1 MQKLQLYIGNKR
13 VELFKDET
21 VSLTQTI
28 QNVRDIKKIFT
39 EFTKTF
45 SIPASKNNNLIF
57 KHYYNFNISNGYDA
71 RIKKDASIELNSL
84 PFKIGKIKLD
94 GVDLKNN
101 VAHTYRITFFGNTVD
116 LKDILGDNNLSSLST
131 LNQYD
136 LIYNNAS
143 VRDKLRFNTGA
154 AIIVPLITHTDDLD
168 YNSAAGAG
176 AANNLYYGTSSAYQY
191 NGVEWNQLKYAIR
204 INAVIQAIQ
213 DNYDIT
219 FSTDFF
225 NNIAIDKFNE
235 LFLWLH
241 RKKGNVTPSEEV
253 PIVWTTVNSFS
264 NITSSS
270 SGIPEF
276 ITQNNGVVSV
286 NQVGVEPVSNTLTI
300 TPTTGAVY
308 TVRLMSNDNGEINRL
323 TDVTGAQDLIPTDL
337 ILGVGTYWV
346 QVYSLA
352 GISFAI
358 DDMVWRFDAIW
369 RPAGS
374 PINIF
379 RELKNNN
386 IFTST
391 TDIEFNI
398 VEQIPQIKIIDFL
411 TGIFQMFNL
420 TAYVEN
426 GIIVVKTLDS
436 YYASSSS
443 VINIDR
449 YLDTKK
455 STVNLALPFKSVSF
469 GYKGVSTILAKK
481 YNQLFNTNWGSEH
494 YSLDNE
500 IFDTPSES
508 YKIEVPFE
516 HMQFERL
523 YDQNSVGTPTSTTAQ
538 YGWFVDDNRESYYG
552 LPLLFY
558 PVFFGIGDATP
569 IALRNITTKFRVAS
583 YFIPSNSRS
592 ITELGSKENINFGNE
607 LNEFLANEQGEAA
620 STFTDTLFET
630 EYKTYIQD
638 VFNIRRRLTI
648 VTAYLPMKIFLN
660 LKLND
665 KIQLGQ
671 NNYKI
676 NSLTTDLT
684 TGKTKFE
691 LLNTVI

>member
-300 TPTTGAVY
+300 TPTTSAVY
-308 TVRLMSNDNGEINRL
+308 TVRLMSNDNGEVNRL
-323 TDVTGAQDLIPTDL
+323 TDVTGPQDLIPTDL

-374 PINIF
+374 PINIW

-523 YDQNSVGTPTSTTAQ
+523 FDQNSIGTPTSTTAQ

-558 PVFFGIGDATP
+558 PVFFAYGDATP
-569 IALRNITTKFRVAS
+569 IALRNITTKFQVTS

>member
-1 MQKLQLYIGNKR
+1 MQKLQLFIGTDR

-45 SIPASKNNNLIF
+45 SVPASKKNNIIF
-57 KHYYNFNISNGYDA
+57 EHYYNFHIENGYDA
-71 RIKKDASIELNSL
+71 RIKKEASIELNSL

-101 VAHTYRITFFGNTVD
+101 IAHTYRITFFGNTVD
-116 LKDILGDNNLSSLST
+116 LKDILGDNNLSSLSS
-131 LNQYD
+131 LSQYNLD
-136 LIYNNAS
+136 YNNAS

-154 AIIVPLITHTDDLD
+154 AIIAPLITHTDQLN
-168 YNSAAGAG
+168 YNSSAGAG
-176 AANNLYYGTSSAYQY
+176 AAGNLYYGTSSDYQN
-191 NGVEWNQLKYAIR
+191 NGVEWNQLKYAIK

-241 RKKGNVTPSEEV
+241 RKKGNVTPTEEV

-264 NITSSS
+264 NITSSG

-276 ITQNNGVVSV
+276 ITQNNGIVSV

-300 TPTTGAVY
+300 TPTTSAVY
-308 TVRLMSNDNGEINRL
+308 TVRLMSNNNGEVNRL
-323 TDVTGAQDLIPTDL
+323 TDVTGPQDLIPADL
-337 ILGVGTYWV
+337 ILVVDTYWV

-358 DDMVWRFDAIW
+358 DNMVWRFDAIW

-386 IFTST
+386 SFTST

-469 GYKGVSTILAKK
+469 GYKGINTLLAKK
-481 YNQLFNTNWGSEH
+481 FNQLFNKNWGSEH
-494 YSLDNE
+494 YSLDDE

-523 YDQNSVGTPTSTTAQ
+523 FDQNSVGTPTSTTAQ

-558 PVFFGIGDATP
+558 PVFFGVGDATP

-583 YFIPSNSRS
+583 YFIPSNSLS
-592 ITELGSKENINFGNE
+592 ITELGSKENINFGNY

-665 KIQLGQ
+665 LIQLGQ

>member
-57 KHYYNFNISNGYDA
+57 KHYYNFHIENGYDA

-116 LKDILGDNNLSSLST
+116 LKDILGNNNLSSLSS
-131 LNQYD
+131 LSDYN
-136 LIYNNAS
+136 LIYNFIS
-143 VRDKLRFNTGA
+143 VKNKLQYNTGSP
-154 AIIVPLITHTDDLD
+154 IIAPLITHTEQLD
-168 YNSAAGAG
+168 YNSSSGAG
-176 AANNLYYGTSSAYQY
+176 GAGNLYYNGASGYQN

-204 INAVIQAIQ
+204 INNVIQAIQ
-213 DNYDIT
+213 DDYDIT

-225 NNIAIDKFNE
+225 NNTSINKFNE

-241 RKKGNVTPSEEV
+241 RKKGSVTPSEEV

-300 TPTTGAVY
+300 TPTTSAVY
-308 TVRLMSNDNGEINRL
+308 TVRLMSNDNGEVNRL

-337 ILGVGTYWV
+337 ILGVDTYWV

-369 RPAGS
+369 RPSGS
-374 PINIF
+374 PINIW

-469 GYKGVSTILAKK
+469 GYKGVGTILAKK

-523 YDQNSVGTPTSTTAQ
+523 FDQNNGNSTTAQ
-538 YGWFVDDNRESYYG
+538 YGWFVDDNEESYYG

-558 PVFFGIGDATP
+558 PIFFENGDATN
-569 IALRNITTKFRVAS
+569 ITLRNISIKYSIFS

-592 ITELGSKENINFGNE
+592 ITQFGSKENINFGNE
-607 LNEFLANEQGEAA
+607 LNEFLANQSGGLA